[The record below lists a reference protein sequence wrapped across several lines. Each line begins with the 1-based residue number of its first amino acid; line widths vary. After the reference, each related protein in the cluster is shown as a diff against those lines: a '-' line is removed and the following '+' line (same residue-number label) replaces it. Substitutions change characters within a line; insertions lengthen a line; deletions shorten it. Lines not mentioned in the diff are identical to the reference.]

1 METSGNA
8 PYARESSPPSASSL
22 LSSMASSSLSNF
34 SEDDGPSSGNLL
46 GLVQPELAT
55 LAHHWL
61 SALRD
66 HALLTLPPG
75 TISYKLYYQL

>member
-8 PYARESSPPSASSL
+8 PYVRESSPPSASSL
-22 LSSMASSSLSNF
+22 LSSMASSSISSF
-34 SEDDGPSSGNLL
+34 GEEDGPSSGNLL

-75 TISYKLYYQL
+75 RVSCDLA